1 MPTLVMILKKEPYS
15 VMVSGEKKYEYR
27 DNSPYW
33 TSRLFKKDGPP
44 KEFEYIQFYNG
55 YQKNRPGFLVEFK
68 GVEIIDEVKEVYSNG
83 FTVEYP
89 QKKNGYYKIRLGDI
103 IT

>member
-44 KEFEYIQFYNG
+44 KEFEYIQFY
-55 YQKNRPGFLVEFK
+55 K
-68 GVEIIDEVKEVYSNG
+68 
-83 FTVEYP
+83 T
-89 QKKNGYYKIRLGDI
+89 
-103 IT
+103 ITSHAHTETTEGCREP